1 MFYTMNKVFCRIVF
15 LFCGLVSLISCGV
28 SEVRDKLNDVE
39 SYIMERP
46 DSALAVLDSMD
57 RAILSTDR
65 LKAHHSL
72 LLAMALDK
80 NYIDVSD
87 DSLARVAL
95 DYYSRKG
102 PAKYEAR
109 SQYYLALSY
118 YYADDLRKAILEA
131 TKAEAVAEA
140 SDSLYFGFVKVL
152 QADIYAKTHN
162 DVEVLK
168 NLNQAYDVYSRL
180 SLPYYVNVAQLRLSK
195 ALYNSG
201 YVSKADSLLSLL
213 IKNKDTEAKI
223 KAYALTD
230 RAFIKIVD
238 SIPDYPL
245 AISMYENVVND
256 YGAKYMTYK
265 DYWVYSYALERV
277 GRQEESQYLVDK
289 LSQLDS
295 SVSAYYWR
303 YRIEVDKG
311 NITEALSVLEK
322 SVTMHNE
329 EVTESLRQSLAST
342 QREYYES
349 QYREASLQVR
359 VKNQMIIIV
368 VSFAVVILL
377 LILHF
382 VHRRIS
388 SQQVEKEKLMEYV
401 DEIKRQLVQAKDENY
416 PLLKK
421 RFIDLY
427 KSRFD
432 TIGMLCDQYLQNKD
446 RSDVEKVMYQKM
458 LLMIEE
464 IRNDKVRKVK
474 FESLLNSELDGI
486 IQNFRTEMPKSKEW
500 EVTMFSYLVAG
511 FDATTISRLMDMPL
525 NNVYAYK
532 RRLKLKIEEKKPE
545 HSSQFLEMITH

>member
-1 MFYTMNKVFCRIVF
+1 MNKVFCRIVF

-65 LKAHHSL
+65 LKAYHSL

-401 DEIKRQLVQAKDENY
+401 DEIKRQLVQAKEENY

>member
-1 MFYTMNKVFCRIVF
+1 MNKVFCRIVF

-57 RAILSTDR
+57 RAILTTDR

-388 SQQVEKEKLMEYV
+388 SQQAEKEKLMECV

-416 PLLKK
+416 PLLKR

-545 HSSQFLEMITH
+545 HSSQFLEMITR

>member
-1 MFYTMNKVFCRIVF
+1 MNKVFCRIVF

-118 YYADDLRKAILEA
+118 YYAGDLRKAILEA

-152 QADIYAKTHN
+152 QADIYEKTHN

-180 SLPYYVNVAQLRLSK
+180 SLPYYVNVAQFRLAK
-195 ALYNSG
+195 ALYNRG
-201 YVSKADSLLSLL
+201 YVSKADSLLCLL
-213 IKNKDTEAKI
+213 IRNKEVDTKI

-388 SQQVEKEKLMEYV
+388 SQQAEKEQLMEYV

-416 PLLKK
+416 PLLKR

-500 EVTMFSYLVAG
+500 EVTMFSYLVVG

-545 HSSQFLEMITH
+545 HSSQFLEMITR

>member
-1 MFYTMNKVFCRIVF
+1 MNKVFCRIVF

-238 SIPDYPL
+238 SIPAYL
-245 AISMYENVVND
+245 SAILMYEKVVND
-256 YGAKYMTYK
+256 YGAGFMINK

-277 GRQEESQYLVDK
+277 GRLEESQYLVDK

-401 DEIKRQLVQAKDENY
+401 DEIKRQLVQAKEENY

>member
-1 MFYTMNKVFCRIVF
+1 M
-15 LFCGLVSLISCGV
+15 
-28 SEVRDKLNDVE
+28 
-39 SYIMERP
+39 
-46 DSALAVLDSMD
+46 
-57 RAILSTDR
+57 
-65 LKAHHSL
+65 
-72 LLAMALDK
+72 
-80 NYIDVSD
+80 
-87 DSLARVAL
+87 
-95 DYYSRKG
+95 
-102 PAKYEAR
+102 
-109 SQYYLALSY
+109 YYLALSY

-303 YRIEVDKG
+303 YRIEVEKG
-311 NITEALSVLEK
+311 NITEALSVIAEG
-322 SVTMHNE
+322 
-329 EVTESLRQSLAST
+329 R
-342 QREYYES
+342 
-349 QYREASLQVR
+349 
-359 VKNQMIIIV
+359 
-368 VSFAVVILL
+368 
-377 LILHF
+377 
-382 VHRRIS
+382 
-388 SQQVEKEKLMEYV
+388 
-401 DEIKRQLVQAKDENY
+401 
-416 PLLKK
+416 
-421 RFIDLY
+421 
-427 KSRFD
+427 
-432 TIGMLCDQYLQNKD
+432 
-446 RSDVEKVMYQKM
+446 
-458 LLMIEE
+458 
-464 IRNDKVRKVK
+464 
-474 FESLLNSELDGI
+474 
-486 IQNFRTEMPKSKEW
+486 
-500 EVTMFSYLVAG
+500 
-511 FDATTISRLMDMPL
+511 SRLTRAFFFSHEL
-525 NNVYAYK
+525 
-532 RRLKLKIEEKKPE
+532 
-545 HSSQFLEMITH
+545 LEGFT

>member
-118 YYADDLRKAILEA
+118 YYAGDLRKAILEA

-277 GRQEESQYLVDK
+277 GRLEESQYLVDK

-416 PLLKK
+416 PLLKR

-486 IQNFRTEMPKSKEW
+486 IQNFRTEMPKSKE
-500 EVTMFSYLVAG
+500 
-511 FDATTISRLMDMPL
+511 
-525 NNVYAYK
+525 K
-532 RRLKLKIEEKKPE
+532 
-545 HSSQFLEMITH
+545 

>member
-1 MFYTMNKVFCRIVF
+1 
-15 LFCGLVSLISCGV
+15 
-28 SEVRDKLNDVE
+28 
-39 SYIMERP
+39 
-46 DSALAVLDSMD
+46 
-57 RAILSTDR
+57 
-65 LKAHHSL
+65 
-72 LLAMALDK
+72 ALDK

-131 TKAEAVAEA
+131 TKADAVAEA

-388 SQQVEKEKLMEYV
+388 SQQAEKEQLMEYV

-416 PLLKK
+416 PLLKR

-432 TIGMLCDQYLQNKD
+432 TIGMLCDQFLQNKD

-500 EVTMFSYLVAG
+500 EVTMFSYLVVG

-545 HSSQFLEMITH
+545 HSSQFLEMITR

>member
-1 MFYTMNKVFCRIVF
+1 MNKVFCRIVF
-15 LFCGLVSLISCGV
+15 LFSGLVSLISCGV

-303 YRIEVDKG
+303 YRIEVEKG

-416 PLLKK
+416 PLLKR

>member
-1 MFYTMNKVFCRIVF
+1 MNKVFCRIVF
-15 LFCGLVSLISCGV
+15 LFSGLVSLISCGV

-416 PLLKK
+416 PLLKR

-446 RSDVEKVMYQKM
+446 RSDVERVMYQKM

>member
-1 MFYTMNKVFCRIVF
+1 MNKVFCRIVF

-118 YYADDLRKAILEA
+118 YYADDLRKAFLEA

-140 SDSLYFGFVKVL
+140 SVSLYFGFVKVL

>member
-1 MFYTMNKVFCRIVF
+1 MNKVFCRIVF

-57 RAILSTDR
+57 RAILTTDR

-72 LLAMALDK
+72 LLAMVLDK

-388 SQQVEKEKLMEYV
+388 SQQAEKEQLMEYV

-416 PLLKK
+416 PLLKR

-500 EVTMFSYLVAG
+500 EVTMFSYLVVG

-545 HSSQFLEMITH
+545 HSSQFLEMITR

>member
-1 MFYTMNKVFCRIVF
+1 MNKVFCRIVF

-57 RAILSTDR
+57 RAILTTDR

-118 YYADDLRKAILEA
+118 YYAGDLSKAILEA

-152 QADIYAKTHN
+152 QAYIYEKTHD
-162 DVEVLK
+162 DVEVL
-168 NLNQAYDVYSRL
+168 NSLNQAYDVYSRL
-180 SLPYYVNVAQLRLSK
+180 SLPYYVNVAQFRLAK
-195 ALYNSG
+195 ALYNRG
-201 YVSKADSLLSLL
+201 YVSKADSLLCLL
-213 IKNKDTEAKI
+213 IRNKEVDTKI

-277 GRQEESQYLVDK
+277 GRLEESQYLVDK

-388 SQQVEKEKLMEYV
+388 SQQAEKEKLMEYV

-545 HSSQFLEMITH
+545 HSSQFLEMITR

>member
-1 MFYTMNKVFCRIVF
+1 MNKVFCRIVF

-46 DSALAVLDSMD
+46 DSALAVLDSMG

-118 YYADDLRKAILEA
+118 YYAGDLSKAILEA

-152 QADIYAKTHN
+152 QAYIYEKTHN
-162 DVEVLK
+162 DVEVL
-168 NLNQAYDVYSRL
+168 NSLNQAYDVYSRL
-180 SLPYYVNVAQLRLSK
+180 SLPYYVNVAQFRLAK
-195 ALYNSG
+195 ALYNRG
-201 YVSKADSLLSLL
+201 YVSKADSLLCLL
-213 IKNKDTEAKI
+213 IRNKEVDTKI

-277 GRQEESQYLVDK
+277 GRLEESQYLVDK

-359 VKNQMIIIV
+359 VKNQMIILT
-368 VSFAVVILL
+368 VSLAAVLLL
-377 LILHF
+377 LILYF
-382 VHRRIS
+382 VHRRIT
-388 SQQVEKEKLMEYV
+388 SQQAEKEKLMVYV
-401 DEIKRQLVQAKDENY
+401 DEIKRQLVQAKEENY

-545 HSSQFLEMITH
+545 HSSQFLEMITR

>member
-1 MFYTMNKVFCRIVF
+1 MNKVFCRIVF
-15 LFCGLVSLISCGV
+15 LFSGLVSLISCGV

-388 SQQVEKEKLMEYV
+388 SQQAEKEKLMEYV
-401 DEIKRQLVQAKDENY
+401 DEIKRQLVQAKEENY

>member
-1 MFYTMNKVFCRIVF
+1 MNKVFCRIVF

-118 YYADDLRKAILEA
+118 YYAGDLSRAILET

-416 PLLKK
+416 PLLKR

>member
-1 MFYTMNKVFCRIVF
+1 MNKVFCRIVF

-140 SDSLYFGFVKVL
+140 SDSLYFGFAKVL

-168 NLNQAYDVYSRL
+168 NLNHAYDVYSRL
-180 SLPYYVNVAQLRLSK
+180 SLPYYVNVAQFRLAK
-195 ALYNSG
+195 ALYNRG
-201 YVSKADSLLSLL
+201 YVSKADSLLCLL
-213 IKNKDTEAKI
+213 IRNKEVDTKI

-388 SQQVEKEKLMEYV
+388 SQQAEKEKLMEYV

-532 RRLKLKIEEKKPE
+532 RRLKLKIEEKKTE

>member
-1 MFYTMNKVFCRIVF
+1 MNKVFCRIVF

-57 RAILSTDR
+57 RAILTTDR

-118 YYADDLRKAILEA
+118 YYAGDLRKAILEA

-180 SLPYYVNVAQLRLSK
+180 SLPYYVNVAQFRLAK
-195 ALYNSG
+195 ALYNRG
-201 YVSKADSLLSLL
+201 YVSKADSLLCLL
-213 IKNKDTEAKI
+213 IRNKEVDTKI

-388 SQQVEKEKLMEYV
+388 SQQAEKEKLMECV
-401 DEIKRQLVQAKDENY
+401 DEIKRQLVQAKEENY

-545 HSSQFLEMITH
+545 HSSQFLEMITR

>member
-1 MFYTMNKVFCRIVF
+1 MNKVFCRIVF

-57 RAILSTDR
+57 RAILTTDR

-72 LLAMALDK
+72 LLAMVLDK

-118 YYADDLRKAILEA
+118 YYAGDLRKAILEA

-180 SLPYYVNVAQLRLSK
+180 SLPYYVNVAQFRLAK
-195 ALYNSG
+195 ALYNRG
-201 YVSKADSLLSLL
+201 YVSKADSLLCLL
-213 IKNKDTEAKI
+213 IRNKEVDTKI

-388 SQQVEKEKLMEYV
+388 SQQAEKEQLMEYV

-416 PLLKK
+416 PLLKR

-500 EVTMFSYLVAG
+500 EVTMFSYLVVG

>member
-1 MFYTMNKVFCRIVF
+1 MNKVFCRIVF

-102 PAKYEAR
+102 PAKYEAS

-118 YYADDLRKAILEA
+118 YYAGDLSRAILEA
-131 TKAEAVAEA
+131 TKAEALAEE
-140 SDSLYFGFVKVL
+140 SDSLYLGFAKAL

-162 DVEVLK
+162 DVEVL
-168 NLNQAYDVYSRL
+168 NSLREAYDIYYKL
-180 SLPYYVNVAQLRLSK
+180 DLPYYVNATQLRLAK
-195 ALYNSG
+195 ALYNRG
-201 YVSKADSLLSLL
+201 YVSKADSLLCLL
-213 IKNKDTEAKI
+213 IRNKEVDTKF

-245 AISMYENVVND
+245 VISMYENVVND

-359 VKNQMIIIV
+359 VKNQMIILV
-368 VSFAVVILL
+368 VSFAVVVLL

-382 VHRRIS
+382 VRRRIS
-388 SQQVEKEKLMEYV
+388 SQQAEKERLMEYV